1 MMTTLI
7 IAQLT
12 INETRRRHIM
22 WVALIMGL
30 LFLAVFGL
38 GFSDIQADM
47 DQLNYDPARQQM
59 LASLMLMAGLYAN
72 NFLIVMMAVLTSV
85 TAISSEIDNYTVE
98 TLLTKP
104 VRRWEIVLGKWMGF
118 SLMLMI
124 YTVIMTT
131 ATMLIVYRQS
141 GHVAENI
148 LAGIGL
154 IMLEGL
160 VVLSLT
166 IAGGTRLSSLA
177 NGVLAFMLYG
187 VAFVGGWVE
196 QIGSLL
202 RNETAVDIGIA
213 SSLLMPSEVLWK
225 KAILLLQPE
234 SGSSN
239 FAATPFMVSSQ
250 PSNLMV
256 LYAAGYVALLLLLAL
271 WSFSRRDL

>member
-12 INETRRRHIM
+12 IHETRRRHIL
-22 WVALIMGL
+22 WVALIMGF

-47 DQLNYDPARQQM
+47 DQLNYDPDRQQM

-72 NFLIVMMAVLTSV
+72 NFLIIMMAVLTSV
-85 TAISSEIDNYTVE
+85 TAISSEIDNYTIE
-98 TLLTKP
+98 TLLSKP
-104 VRRWEIVLGKWMGF
+104 IRRWEIVLGKWLGF

-124 YTVIMTT
+124 YTVLMTA
-131 ATMLIVYRQS
+131 ATMLIVYWQS
-141 GHVAENI
+141 GH
-148 LAGIGL
+148 LADNMVSGIGL
-154 IMLEGL
+154 ILLEGQ

-202 RNETAVDIGIA
+202 QNETAVDIGIA

-225 KAILLLQPE
+225 KAILLFQPE
-234 SGSSN
+234 TASSS
-239 FAATPFMVSSQ
+239 FAATPFMVGSQ
-250 PSNLMV
+250 PSSLMV
-256 LYAAGYVALLLLLAL
+256 VYAAGYVALLLLLAL

>member
-1 MMTTLI
+1 MMTTAV

-12 INETRRRHIM
+12 IQETRRRHIV

-47 DQLNYDPARQQM
+47 ELLDYAPGRQQL
-59 LASLMLMAGLYAN
+59 LASLTLMAGLYAN
-72 NFLIVMMAVLTSV
+72 NFLIIMMAVLTSV
-85 TAISSEIDNYTVE
+85 TAISSEIDNYTIE

-104 VRRWEIVLGKWMGF
+104 VRRWEIVLGKWLGF
-118 SLMLMI
+118 TLMLMI
-124 YTVIMTT
+124 YTVMMIG
-131 ATMLIVYRQS
+131 ATMLIVYWQS
-141 GHVAENI
+141 GHTAEN
-148 LAGIGL
+148 LLSGIGL
-154 IMLEGL
+154 ILLEGQ

-202 RNETAVDIGIA
+202 QNEAAVDIGII
-213 SSLLMPSEVLWK
+213 SSLLMPSEALWK
-225 KAILLLQPE
+225 KAMLLFQPDAA
-234 SGSSN
+234 SGS

-250 PSNLMV
+250 PSNLMIG
-256 LYAAGYVALLLLLAL
+256 YALGYVVLLLAL
-271 WSFSRRDL
+271 SLWSFSSRDL